1 MAEIGH
7 PLVGE
12 GKYSSMKNDLGFRF
26 QALCAWSLT
35 FRFEGDSAPLDYLNR
50 TAPSPWE
57 RTPLPAISGTGSD
70 AAMQIHRITA
80 RQALNHVG
88 GDPYDY
94 DLNIYRGCAHRCRYC
109 FAIYSQEFLKPQAG
123 ETNFFED
130 IFIKENIVELLERR
144 LASPHWTG
152 AVINIG
158 GVTDSYQPVEARE
171 KRMPEILRLMIR
183 YRNPITIST
192 KSVLMLRDLDLFDEL
207 SRLTYVGIASTVT
220 TLDEPVRRVI
230 EPGARPFPGPAG
242 DAPGICPAHPAVVGV
257 HSMPVIPL
265 ITDST
270 ENLTG
275 LIEATREIGAD
286 YWLPGTLNLRGLTRG
301 MFFDCVRQNFPDAE
315 AGLARLYASGHL
327 DPGIPPDA
335 L

>member
-1 MAEIGH
+1 
-7 PLVGE
+7 
-12 GKYSSMKNDLGFRF
+12 
-26 QALCAWSLT
+26 
-35 FRFEGDSAPLDYLNR
+35 
-50 TAPSPWE
+50 
-57 RTPLPAISGTGSD
+57 
-70 AAMQIHRITA
+70 MQIHRITA

-144 LASPHWTG
+144 LASPHWNG

-230 EPGARPFPGPAG
+230 EPGA
-242 DAPGICPAHPAVVGV
+242 APSRARLEMLREFARRTRAVVGV

-286 YWLPGTLNLRGLTRG
+286 YWLPGTLNLRGLTWG

-327 DPGIPPDA
+327 DREYRRMLYEKIRA
-335 L
+335 LTAFYGVSTDYHRKLREWEEQTRGTQLSLF

>member
-1 MAEIGH
+1 M
-7 PLVGE
+7 
-12 GKYSSMKNDLGFRF
+12 
-26 QALCAWSLT
+26 
-35 FRFEGDSAPLDYLNR
+35 
-50 TAPSPWE
+50 
-57 RTPLPAISGTGSD
+57 
-70 AAMQIHRITA
+70 
-80 RQALNHVG
+80 
-88 GDPYDY
+88 
-94 DLNIYRGCAHRCRYC
+94 
-109 FAIYSQEFLKPQAG
+109 
-123 ETNFFED
+123 
-130 IFIKENIVELLERR
+130 ELLERR
-144 LASPHWTG
+144 LASPHWNG

-230 EPGARPFPGPAG
+230 EPGA
-242 DAPGICPAHPAVVGV
+242 APSRTRLEMLREFARRTRAVVGV

-327 DPGIPPDA
+327 DREYRRMLYEKIRA
-335 L
+335 LTAFYGVSTDYHRKLREWEEQTRGTQLSLF

>member
-1 MAEIGH
+1 
-7 PLVGE
+7 
-12 GKYSSMKNDLGFRF
+12 
-26 QALCAWSLT
+26 
-35 FRFEGDSAPLDYLNR
+35 
-50 TAPSPWE
+50 
-57 RTPLPAISGTGSD
+57 
-70 AAMQIHRITA
+70 MQIHRITA

-130 IFIKENIVELLERR
+130 IFIKDNIVELLERR

-230 EPGARPFPGPAG
+230 EPGAAPSPGPAG
-242 DAPGICPAHPAVVGV
+242 DAPGICPAHPGRGG
-257 HSMPVIPL
+257 
-265 ITDST
+265 ST
-270 ENLTG
+270 LDAGDPSHHRQHRKPHRANRSHPGDRRRLLAARHPEP
-275 LIEATREIGAD
+275 
-286 YWLPGTLNLRGLTRG
+286 PGT
-301 MFFDCVRQNFPDAE
+301 
-315 AGLARLYASGHL
+315 
-327 DPGIPPDA
+327 DPGHV